1 MVMLIR
7 PSSTAHWREAARLVT
22 EYAASLHVALDFQD
36 VEHELAHLEDEYGCP
51 DAAFLLARKA
61 REFVGCGAIRRFS
74 DTACEMKR
82 LYVGPHGK
90 RQGIGRMLATTLI
103 AEARLLGY
111 RTMML
116 DTLPSMHSAHALYA
130 SLGFTPVPPYR
141 FNPVEGA
148 TFLAL
153 AL

>member
-1 MVMLIR
+1 
-7 PSSTAHWREAARLVT
+7 
-22 EYAASLHVALDFQD
+22 
-36 VEHELAHLEDEYGCP
+36 
-51 DAAFLLARKA
+51 
-61 REFVGCGAIRRFS
+61 
-74 DTACEMKR
+74 MKR
-82 LYVGPHGK
+82 LYVGPHGQ
-90 RQGIGRMLATTLI
+90 RLGIGRMLATTLI

-130 SLGFTPVPPYR
+130 SLGFIPVPPYR

-153 AL
+153 TL